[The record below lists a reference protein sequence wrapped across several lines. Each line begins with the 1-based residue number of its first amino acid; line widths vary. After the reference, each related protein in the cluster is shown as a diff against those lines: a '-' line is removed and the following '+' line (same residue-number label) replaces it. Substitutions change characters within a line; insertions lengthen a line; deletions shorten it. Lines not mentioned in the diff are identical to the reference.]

1 MARASV
7 VDRRG
12 KKVSDRELPAELFE
26 AQVNVPLIH
35 QVVVAGM
42 AALRRG
48 THSTKTR
55 AQVSGGGRKPWRQ
68 KGTGRARHGSNR
80 SPIWTG
86 GGIAHGPRP
95 RDHSLRVNKKMRRA
109 ALRGALTDAL
119 RSGKLAVVDELTF
132 EEPKTKDAVAVLE
145 ALELRG
151 RILLVLPEP
160 ESLVE
165 RSFRNLAHV
174 KIAFAR
180 SLSVYDL
187 IAADRVL
194 FTRSALDALEGTGE
208 GRGAAERASSS
219 RTGGGPTASGRRRR
233 PDQEGEPSEGRRR
246 RGPASE
252 ETSAGPSAGGRS

>member
-1 MARASV
+1 MATAPI
-7 VDRRG
+7 VDSKG

-26 AQVNVPLIH
+26 APVSVPLIH

-86 GGIAHGPRP
+86 GGIAHGPTP
-95 RDHSLRVNKKMRRA
+95 RNHAMRVNKKMRRA

-119 RSGKLAVVDELTF
+119 RSGKLAVVDELSF
-132 EEPKTKDAVAVLE
+132 EEPKTKDAVGVLE
-145 ALELRG
+145 ALDLRG

-160 ESLVE
+160 EEPVE

-174 KIAFAR
+174 KITFSR

-194 FTRSALDALEGTGE
+194 FTRAALDVLEVKGSGE
-208 GRGAAERASSS
+208 GRGDAAVS
-219 RTGGGPTASGRRRR
+219 RGGGPTASGRRRR
-233 PDQEGEPSEGRRR
+233 PDQEGARSEGRRR

-252 ETSAGPSAGGRS
+252 ETSAPAAKGGDES